1 MRLTM
6 PATLAVCVL
15 LAACSKGGDKNGD
28 NVAMSNA
35 SVADVA
41 KVQAAKLQPGEWE
54 MRIEQVS
61 SETTGGSG
69 NCRRCRRCRRAP
81 PRCA

>member
-6 PATLAVCVL
+6 PATVAVCVL
-15 LAACSKGGDKNGD
+15 LAACGKGGDKNGD

-41 KVQAAKLQPGEWE
+41 KVQAAKLQPGQGE
-54 MRIEQVS
+54 MRVEQVS
-61 SETTGGSG
+61 SETSGGL
-69 NCRRCRRCRRAP
+69 
-81 PRCA
+81 